1 MGLLFIFIS
10 VVCDSSVPRDA
21 AEQEMVENY
30 CGVSAVYDDAGPG
43 AAHSRA
49 QSVASPGQLGDS
61 SGGGGTRE
69 EHRRNTGTRWDL
81 YPRHNIGGSCI
92 IENHIKRF
100 RMMSLSSF
108 IIRSKSIQHRFNYY

>member
-10 VVCDSSVPRDA
+10 VWCDSSVPRDA

-49 QSVASPGQLGDS
+49 QSVSSPGQLGDS
-61 SGGGGTRE
+61 SGGGGTQE
-69 EHRRNTGTRWDL
+69 EHRHQVGYLPET
-81 YPRHNIGGSCI
+81 
-92 IENHIKRF
+92 
-100 RMMSLSSF
+100 
-108 IIRSKSIQHRFNYY
+108 QHRRILYNRKPH